1 MNDFLVFNAF
11 YYLIGIYFESFFV
24 VPAASEDSV
33 IVPSTGQI
41 NYDRKQKGSCVGR
54 R

>member
-1 MNDFLVFNAF
+1 MIFSFLVHFITLLGF
-11 YYLIGIYFESFFV
+11 ILSPFFV

-33 IVPSTGQI
+33 IVPSTGQS
-41 NYDRKQKGSCVGR
+41 NYDRKQRGSFVGR